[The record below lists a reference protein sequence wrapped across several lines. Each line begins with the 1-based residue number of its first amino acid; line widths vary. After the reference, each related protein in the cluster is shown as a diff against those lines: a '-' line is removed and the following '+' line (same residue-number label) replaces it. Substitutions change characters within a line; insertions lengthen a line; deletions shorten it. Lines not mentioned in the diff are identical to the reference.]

1 MRSDD
6 LRAISYRAD
15 TEHNQKIAEREA
27 QMNAEARE
35 ANARLQAESDGDVP
49 AWPKVELPRVT
60 GLPVMAVDDRGR
72 EYDVTGARYD
82 HDGALVLEIVE
93 APRV

>member
-15 TEHNQKIAEREA
+15 TEHNQKIAAREA
-27 QMNAEARE
+27 QMNAEQTE
-35 ANARLQAESDGDVP
+35 AQSRLGSEQPFAL
-49 AWPKVELPRVT
+49 PKIELPRVT

-72 EYDVTGARYD
+72 EFDVTGARYD